1 MQERDA
7 ATRFI
12 KEVDSKAQIM
22 VKKKSVVKV
31 VIYKL
36 DDEGGDGETMIFSCP
51 QRDLFSKNRH
61 PAKGA
66 LQEAVKKH
74 L

>member
-12 KEVDSKAQIM
+12 KEVDKQAQVM
-22 VKKKSVVKV
+22 AKKKSSVKV
-31 VIYKL
+31 VVYKL
-36 DDEGGDGETMIFSCP
+36 DDDGDEETLIFSCP
-51 QRDLFSKNRH
+51 QRDLFQKYRH

-66 LQEAVKKH
+66 LQEAIRKH

>member
-36 DDEGGDGETMIFSCP
+36 DDDGDGETMIFSCP

>member
-36 DDEGGDGETMIFSCP
+36 DEGDGETMIFSCP